1 MTNFNKP
8 SDELFHYGVPG
19 MKWGKRKV
27 KALDNSRMSKNKKS
41 NRSKRSLPTSEDLR
55 EWSKI
60 GTSFV
65 MGRQA
70 TKYLR
75 KSVYNSPRITSVGK
89 AVADATLS
97 YIGSQS
103 FYDLLTKIE
112 NS

>member
-8 SDELFHYGVPG
+8 SNELFHYGVPG

-27 KALDNSRMSKNKKS
+27 KALDKPRMSNNKKS
-41 NRSKRSLPTSEDLR
+41 NRSKRSSFTSEDLR

-60 GTSFV
+60 GISFV
-65 MGRQA
+65 MGKQA

-75 KSVYNSPRITSVGK
+75 KSIYNNPRITSVGK
-89 AVADATLS
+89 AVADTTLS
-97 YIGSQS
+97 YIGSKS
-103 FYDLLTKIE
+103 VYDLLTKIE